1 MNNKEKR
8 YPDADLEEFRQLIQ
22 QKLDRAREQMELLRS
37 QILEMT
43 ESNESDYGLD
53 MIDDSNTNSNVEML
67 NSLAIHQRKYVRELE
82 NALARIRHK
91 TYGICAMSGELIDK
105 KRLLAVPTTTKSL
118 AAKMGAR
125 PAPAVAEEPDEETG
139 KTPKAPPKR
148 QILTKVVKK
157 LPAIKTPR
165 SEMPADDLLLPD
177 EDDWQDEDD
186 LSEEVPYENMD
197 DFSAEDN
204 NNY

>member
-1 MNNKEKR
+1 MTNIVKR
-8 YPDADLEEFRQLIQ
+8 YSDADLEEFRQLIE
-22 QKLDRAREQMELLRS
+22 QKLDRAKEQMELLQS

-43 ESNESDYGLD
+43 ESNDSDYGRD
-53 MIDDSNTNSNVEML
+53 MIDDSNTNSDVEML

-91 TYGICAMSGELIDK
+91 TYGICEVSGELIDK

-125 PAPAVAEEPDEETG
+125 PAPEIAEETDEEVE
-139 KTPKAPPKR
+139 KTPKAPPQR
-148 QILTKVVKK
+148 QILTKVIKK
-157 LPAIKTPR
+157 LPPKKASRP
-165 SEMPADDLLLPD
+165 EPED
-177 EDDWQDEDD
+177 EDLILPGDDWEDDAD

-197 DFSAEDN
+197 DFSAEEDN
-204 NNY
+204 Y